1 MQISDIDGIF
11 NSVEKNGLKVGVL
24 STCIRTFSCN
34 LDCKFCDAPYCVKP
48 KTDEDLKGYHVFST
62 NEILDD
68 VAEYGNQ
75 HVSILGGE
83 PALQK
88 DLPELISSLL
98 DLEYEVSVH
107 VQGASDLTSIQ
118 ENVTELISNQIN
130 GNKLHYVLDYK
141 CPNSNE
147 DKNMLSS
154 NIVFLTEN
162 DSLIFRVSTTE
173 DLDYVKDLLMEYEPE
188 CYIYLTPVEVEGKT
202 LTVEEIRKYMYEK
215 FIDIFTDS
223 GNGNSNL
230 KIRIQTEL
238 I

>member
-1 MQISDIDGIF
+1 MVT
-11 NSVEKNGLKVGVL
+11 N
-24 STCIRTFSCN
+24 TF
-34 LDCKFCDAPYCVKP
+34 
-48 KTDEDLKGYHVFST
+48 
-62 NEILDD
+62 
-68 VAEYGNQ
+68 
-75 HVSILGGE
+75 
-83 PALQK
+83 
-88 DLPELISSLL
+88 
-98 DLEYEVSVH
+98 

-118 ENVTELISNQIN
+118 EKVTELISNQIN